1 MSVQKNLVEN
11 LDYDILVC
19 INQALVSVDWVSER
33 FYCTDC
39 VDSISWTTYD
49 QGPGYYLW
57 DTGIYPI
64 VGKWFPQ
71 WPENIYSAYAA
82 SDLRFVVQK
91 WILHP
96 VFQAKFFL
104 YEATSRLTS
113 NQEQLRKDWGK
124 ESFDQISA
132 NFYHVLDFLVDQQN
146 ILTGKEVKGIRTSP
160 ELELTQLSYKDIKEK
175 AQSLQRVITLKLKNL
190 IKNLENLINNGSG
203 PRYDVSRVNHLSI
216 PYGTPGQTT
225 YCHQHHLVKLD

>member
-1 MSVQKNLVEN
+1 MSVQKNLVKN

-19 INQALVSVDWVSER
+19 INQALVSVDWVSS
-33 FYCTDC
+33 YCTDC

-49 QGPGYYLW
+49 QGPAYCLW
-57 DTGIYPI
+57 NTGNCHV
-64 VGKWFPQ
+64 VGKWLPD

-82 SDLRFVVQK
+82 SDPKFVVQK

-146 ILTGKEVKGIRTSP
+146 VLTRKEVELIQLSNKGIKKRGR
-160 ELELTQLSYKDIKEK
+160 
-175 AQSLQRVITLKLKNL
+175 SLHRVITLKLKNL

-216 PYGTPGQTT
+216 PYASPDQTA
-225 YCHQHHLVKLD
+225 YCKQHHLVKLD